1 MIEESQITK
10 QYEFNKKILKQ
21 EIPITML
28 SNNIKR
34 QGITQNVL
42 KMANDIHFKVKL
54 PILIKV

>member
-28 SNNIKR
+28 SDNIKR